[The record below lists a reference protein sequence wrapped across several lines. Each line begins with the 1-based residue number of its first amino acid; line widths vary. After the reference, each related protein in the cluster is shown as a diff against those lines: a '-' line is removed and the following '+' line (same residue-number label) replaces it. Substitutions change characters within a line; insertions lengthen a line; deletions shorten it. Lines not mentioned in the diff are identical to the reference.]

1 MEATLDSDVKKLYED
16 LLGRYK
22 NIDKQSLIKAFE
34 IANKGHKNQ
43 KRYSGEPYITHPLS
57 VAIYLSDLS
66 MDIETITSAILHD
79 LIEDT
84 EITYDDL
91 KKEFGSTVAD
101 IVDGVTKLDKINYN
115 SKEEAKADGIRKM
128 VVAMSKDI
136 RVLILKLADRL
147 HNIQTIDYLDDW
159 KKERIAEETLY
170 VYAPLAHRLGLQ
182 NIKHVLEDI
191 SFEILFNKQNEEI
204 NNLIKKSNPDREK
217 NINYAI
223 DVIKNLLSDNSI
235 SADVSGRPKHN
246 YSIYKK
252 IINNGLSF
260 NEINDLVGIRILTDD
275 VKNCYTILGLIHANF
290 QPVLGRF
297 KDFISMPKF
306 NLYQSLHT
314 TVLTK
319 DGQRM
324 EIQIRTH
331 DMHYRAEYGVAA
343 HWKYK
348 ESPINDLQQW
358 TEDLNNISEEYPEPN
373 EFLSHMKLDLYDE
386 EVFCLTPNGDVI
398 TLPNGATPVDF
409 AFAVHTQV
417 GEKLIG
423 AKINNKLVSLGTS
436 LKTGD
441 TVEIL
446 TTKDNEKGPS
456 RDWLNFVKTSRARSK
471 IKSWHQKQMKDED
484 LQKGKQI
491 LNSWLDDNQEV
502 LNNSNKED
510 ILKELMNFYKYR
522 NVETLYLNLGH
533 GNIKIDNVGNRIRK
547 FVFPEEITD
556 DEDIFTPDQPQ
567 SSNNQ
572 QVIVEGY
579 DDIKVRMAKCC
590 VPVPGDDIIG
600 FVTINQG
607 ISIHRSDCLNV
618 NIDNSKGERIVD
630 VSWGFDTHSGSIV
643 WLEIEAI
650 DRPYLLRDATI
661 AISDNGGNILV
672 AKSITNSKR
681 IVSLLFQ
688 IELSDNA
695 QLDTIISDAKDIE
708 NVFEV
713 NKVHP
718 GKGNL

>member
-358 TEDLNNISEEYPEPN
+358 TEDLNSISDEYPEPN

-533 GNIKIDNVGNRIRK
+533 GNIKIDNVGTRIRK

-718 GKGNL
+718 GKDK

>member
-1 MEATLDSDVKKLYED
+1 
-16 LLGRYK
+16 
-22 NIDKQSLIKAFE
+22 
-34 IANKGHKNQ
+34 
-43 KRYSGEPYITHPLS
+43 
-57 VAIYLSDLS
+57 
-66 MDIETITSAILHD
+66 
-79 LIEDT
+79 
-84 EITYDDL
+84 
-91 KKEFGSTVAD
+91 
-101 IVDGVTKLDKINYN
+101 
-115 SKEEAKADGIRKM
+115 
-128 VVAMSKDI
+128 MSKDI

-358 TEDLNNISEEYPEPN
+358 TEDLNNISDEYPEPN

-423 AKINNKLVSLGTS
+423 SKINNKLVSLGTS

-533 GNIKIDNVGNRIRK
+533 GNIKIDNVGTRIRK

-643 WLEIEAI
+643 WIEIEAI

-718 GKGNL
+718 GKDN

>member
-358 TEDLNNISEEYPEPN
+358 TEDLNSISDEYPEPN

-533 GNIKIDNVGNRIRK
+533 GNIKIDNVGTRIRK

-556 DEDIFTPDQPQ
+556 DEDIFTPDQSQ

-579 DDIKVRMAKCC
+579 DDIKVRMARCC

-718 GKGNL
+718 GKDN

>member
-84 EITYDDL
+84 EITYEDL

-358 TEDLNNISEEYPEPN
+358 TEDLNSISDEYPEPN

-533 GNIKIDNVGNRIRK
+533 GNIKIDNVGTRIRK

-718 GKGNL
+718 GKDN